1 MNQWKINARAR
12 HFKLNF
18 NSSIFPQFIN
28 CSAGFEIT
36 IPNICQPPQKY
47 NNTVHSTGHD
57 QFFIGSDLWLKLLLV
72 CIEVWM
78 APNSTNLRYVGK
90 WYNTDQ
96 IANCTSIPLQK
107 DNIQLP
113 YYLRYHQGIGS
124 KMLCIDADISSLHIK
139 FAILTL

>member
-47 NNTVHSTGHD
+47 NNAVHSTGHD

-113 YYLRYHQGIGS
+113 YYHKYHQGIGS